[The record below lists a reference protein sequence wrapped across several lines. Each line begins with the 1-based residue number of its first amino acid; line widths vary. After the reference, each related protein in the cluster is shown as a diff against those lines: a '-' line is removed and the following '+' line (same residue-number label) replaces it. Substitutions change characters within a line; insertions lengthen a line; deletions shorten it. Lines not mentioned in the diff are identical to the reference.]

1 MQFEVNGQN
10 YFLNFVPE
18 KGRWFLFQPTRTGF
32 TVLPVVDDDRSFFL
46 PEDIDLNGDVEVV
59 N

>member
-1 MQFEVNGQN
+1 MNGQN

-18 KGRWFLFQPTRTGF
+18 KGRWFLFKPTRHGIRA
-32 TVLPVVDDDRSFFL
+32 LPVVNDDDPHL
-46 PEDIDLNGDVEVV
+46 IIPDAIEVEDADTETV